1 MERSQTKNTVRSLC
15 LLVAQLGVGV
25 RRWDTH
31 TGTDGSVSSQCH
43 WWEQRDWCLR
53 LECLA
58 RRSPWEPVPC
68 SVLAGRGFGCRGA
81 ARGCWPSVV
90 AGLLCPF
97 QAVTASRAAF
107 RSPLP
112 SAFLRAFSN
121 GVPFPWIV
129 PLPFCQQLLLRSV
142 SLHSSVPSGVVV
154 PPEVRRTFCSVRGL
168 LARARR
174 DSSAFWSCW

>member
-1 MERSQTKNTVRSLC
+1 MFAGGTARCWCAQVGRTHWDRRICFFSVPLVGTAGLAFASGVLGPEEPLGACT
-15 LLVAQLGVGV
+15 LL
-25 RRWDTH
+25 RPRK
-31 TGTDGSVSSQCH
+31 
-43 WWEQRDWCLR
+43 
-53 LECLA
+53 
-58 RRSPWEPVPC
+58 
-68 SVLAGRGFGCRGA
+68 RGFGCRGA

-121 GVPFPWIV
+121 GVPFPRIV
-129 PLPFCQQLLLRSV
+129 PLLFCQQLLLRSV

-154 PPEVRRTFCSVRGL
+154 PPEVRRTFCSARGL

-174 DSSAFWSCW
+174 DSSAFWSCR